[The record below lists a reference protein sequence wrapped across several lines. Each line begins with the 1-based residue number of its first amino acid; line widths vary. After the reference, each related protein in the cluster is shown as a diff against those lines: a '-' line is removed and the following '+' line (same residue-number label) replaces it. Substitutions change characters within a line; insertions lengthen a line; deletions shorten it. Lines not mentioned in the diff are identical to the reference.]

1 MTTSSEMELQPQH
14 RLLLPTIRTPVRH
27 CRPPRSIHAWP
38 SIFRFDANASTDK
51 RPCVREAHC
60 RLPGAARKLKEIDV
74 PLTHGFVR
82 LIIGRNIDKWHA
94 ILNRLDDTVVVVE
107 D

>member
-1 MTTSSEMELQPQH
+1 
-14 RLLLPTIRTPVRH
+14 
-27 CRPPRSIHAWP
+27 
-38 SIFRFDANASTDK
+38 
-51 RPCVREAHC
+51 
-60 RLPGAARKLKEIDV
+60 LPGAARKLKEIDV